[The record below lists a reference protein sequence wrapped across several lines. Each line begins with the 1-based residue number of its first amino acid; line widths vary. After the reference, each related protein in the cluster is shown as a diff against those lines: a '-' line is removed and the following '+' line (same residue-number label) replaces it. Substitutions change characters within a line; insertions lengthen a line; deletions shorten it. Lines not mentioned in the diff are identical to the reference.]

1 MASLFMIR
9 GRDAGKHFSIQN
21 TRLVLGRD
29 AVCDVQITDHE
40 VSRQHAMII
49 LEDSQY
55 QLVDLKSSNG
65 SFVNGQRVQ
74 SHLLHSGDRMQFGRT
89 LLVFTAKESEIV
101 VERPVEVDIVSDPST
116 NASQVKE
123 LSQIRHS
130 LPTFDS
136 SRPDMGTLGFDG
148 SSANLAIGSASA
160 SEPITTTIQ
169 GAVDRSHWEIMYRTV
184 LAVSRT
190 MDIDQLLQQILE
202 LIFQWVACDRGC
214 IMLACEETHE
224 LRPVARRNRSHHGSS
239 NRIEISK
246 TILDY
251 VVGRREGVLTSN
263 AGNDQRWQ
271 AGASIV
277 GMGICEAI
285 CVPMQGRYGMVGAI
299 YIDKSQTVGRF
310 AEAKGKLTFNEEHL
324 KLMVAIGHQAA
335 LAVEDSFY
343 YRGMVQAERLATMGQ
358 TIATLSHHIKN
369 ILQGIRGG
377 SYLIKEGLKREQI
390 ETIAKGWR
398 IVDKNQERIASLVL
412 DMLSF
417 SKERQPKIAPVN
429 LVDLIDD
436 CIELTQSQADE
447 YAIQVDWQR
456 PDEAFMVMAEAEG
469 IHRAILNVLNNAVDA
484 LCETENG
491 RITITIKS
499 DEAQMCI
506 DIVDNGP
513 GISPDDVQRIFSLF
527 ESTKGSRGTG
537 LGLPVSQKILREHQG
552 DILLASELGK
562 GARFSIVLPRPENAS
577 DSQDSIDRP
586 TLSE

>member
-1 MASLFMIR
+1 MIR

-21 TRLVLGRD
+21 ERMVLGRD

-40 VSRQHAMII
+40 VSRLHAMIVVQ
-49 LEDSQY
+49 DSKC

-65 SFVNGQRVQ
+65 SFVNGQRIQ
-74 SHLLHSGDRMQFGRT
+74 SHILHSGDRMQFGRT
-89 LLVFTAKESEIV
+89 LLVFTSKESEFQ
-101 VERPVEVDIVSDPST
+101 VEQPVEVDIVSDPST
-116 NASQVKE
+116 NASRVEE

-136 SRPDMGTLGFDG
+136 SRPDMATLGFDS
-148 SSANLAIGSASA
+148 SSAKMVAVPPSSP
-160 SEPITTTIQ
+160 EPITTTLQ
-169 GAVDRSHWEIMYRTV
+169 DGVDRSHWEIMYRTV

-214 IMLACEETHE
+214 VMLSCEETHE
-224 LRPVARRNRSHHGSS
+224 LRPVARRNRSPQGSS

-246 TILDY
+246 TILDF

-263 AGNDQRWQ
+263 AGDDQRWQ

-299 YIDKSQTVGRF
+299 YIDTSQTVGRF
-310 AEAKGKLTFNEEHL
+310 AESKGKLTFNEEHL

-390 ETIAKGWR
+390 ETIAKGWK

-429 LVDLIDD
+429 LIDVIDD
-436 CIELTQSQADE
+436 CVELTQSQAQE
-447 YAIQVDWQR
+447 NGIQIDWQ
-456 PDEAFMVMAEAEG
+456 PPNDAFIVMAEAEG
-469 IHRAILNVLNNAVDA
+469 IHRAVLNVLNNAVDA
-484 LCETENG
+484 LSETENG
-491 RITITIKS
+491 QIEISIKS
-499 DEAQMCI
+499 DSTHVRI
-506 DIVDNGP
+506 DIADNGP

-562 GARFSIVLPRPENAS
+562 GACFSIVLPRSENTN
-577 DSQDSIDRP
+577 DPQDSLDQP